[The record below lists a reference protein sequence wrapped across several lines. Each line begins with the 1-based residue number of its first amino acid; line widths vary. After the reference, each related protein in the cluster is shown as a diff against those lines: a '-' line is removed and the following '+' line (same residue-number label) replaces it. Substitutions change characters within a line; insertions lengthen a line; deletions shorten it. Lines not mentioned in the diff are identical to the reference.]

1 VASPRPILPATPR
14 MGSRRAV
21 RRYLNGCFQ
30 EQTGLS
36 GFDCLDR
43 SRRGESDHR
52 ERLLASEAEVIEATI
67 PQEPAM
73 DTKNGRDNSPPE
85 GEKPIIDQMT
95 DLAAQAAGSLA
106 ETAVKAGA
114 KKAKKAVARRL
125 PELRKPERNPERPK
139 PPLNPEL
146 RKLGLGQKRQS
157 RKPPRSLRRD
167 QQKPVNQRLD
177 VGPSARKR
185 PPKLPRK
192 RQGGGEAPDRQAG
205 ETRLEARTIATSIV
219 HSRKPL
225 RGPIGRNAW
234 DKSKCPLSR
243 ASRLVGFRPPEPAD

>member
-1 VASPRPILPATPR
+1 

-114 KKAKKAVARRL
+114 KKAVTRRL
-125 PELRKPERNPERPK
+125 PGPVKKAAKTIARAAKAGAKSRATKATAKSRVAK
-139 PPLNPEL
+139 A
-146 RKLGLGQKRQS
+146 RARSKKTVKKTAKKSSTRSAKTSQS
-157 RKPPRSLRRD
+157 KARR
-167 QQKPVNQRLD
+167 
-177 VGPSARKR
+177 
-185 PPKLPRK
+185 
-192 RQGGGEAPDRQAG
+192 
-205 ETRLEARTIATSIV
+205 RTIGKKTATKVATKKARRRRS
-219 HSRKPL
+219 
-225 RGPIGRNAW
+225 A
-234 DKSKCPLSR
+234 
-243 ASRLVGFRPPEPAD
+243 